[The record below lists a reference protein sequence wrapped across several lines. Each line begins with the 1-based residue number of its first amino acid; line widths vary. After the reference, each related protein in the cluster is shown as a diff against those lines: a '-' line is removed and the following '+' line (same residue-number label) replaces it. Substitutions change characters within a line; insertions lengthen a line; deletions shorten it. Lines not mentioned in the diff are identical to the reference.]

1 MRWLKDDRGAAL
13 PVAVVLLSLLVAGL
27 SVLWD
32 WSRAQIHWRG
42 LQTAADAAA
51 LAGAMEGERWARVRV
66 DKQRRVCST
75 RTSPDGTQTRQC
87 RTEHQTATL
96 DGLEDELLR
105 DDGRGQ
111 NGWRRRAG
119 CAIGG
124 NWKCTATVLG
134 RWIEIDRARAERA
147 ARDAFNAN
155 LLTMDPLGAG
165 GFSWR
170 IAAIEVYDRH
180 RGPAV
185 VTDPNEDVVAVRA

>member
-66 DKQRRVCST
+66 DKQRRVCPT
-75 RTSPDGTQTRQC
+75 RTNPDGTQTRQC

-105 DDGRGQ
+105 DDGGGQ
-111 NGWRRRAG
+111 DGRRRGAG
-119 CAIGG
+119 CAVGR
-124 NWKCTATVLG
+124 NWQGTATVLG
-134 RWIEIDRARAERA
+134 RWVDVARARAERA

-155 LLTMDPLGAG
+155 LVAMHPLGAG

-170 IAAIEVYDRH
+170 IAGIEVYDRH
-180 RGPAV
+180 RGPAA
-185 VTDPNEDVVAVRA
+185 VTDAKE